1 ARGRP
6 FLDFFFADVLFAGFF
21 STGFFFGD
29 FFLAVFFLT
38 RRRIFIRA
46 SIKSS
51 TASCFLA
58 LRLIHTRESRR
69 LSTASCFFAMQ
80 YSTSGRA
87 VRAPGTR
94 PAPASQGAARLE
106 GRARF
111 GPAPQHRLLL
121 ERRLVGGDD
130 LG

>member
-1 ARGRP
+1 MDCEWPRVEGCRP
-6 FLDFFFADVLFAGFF
+6 GVAAHALALRFLGLFFAGFF
-21 STGFFFGD
+21 FVD

-38 RRRIFIRA
+38 LCRIFIRA

-80 YSTSGRA
+80 YSTSGRD
-87 VRAPGTR
+87 VRASGSR
-94 PAPASQGAARLE
+94 PAGESSAATRLERRARL
-106 GRARF
+106 

-121 ERRLVGGDD
+121 
-130 LG
+130 